1 LTEIKRLEQFWHRI
15 ALAIP
20 QAMEVKGAVFACY
33 PKLPLPQCNHV
44 ADIDINDNEV
54 EDLLDKATGHF
65 HSRGSTS
72 IRFRITPL
80 TRPRAFSSFLE
91 GHGFEK
97 KSEESVMV
105 FKGGRLEDKLNPD
118 VKVREISESEVD
130 VGNKLALAAFELPIE
145 WKKEMDRVTLDWMQE
160 GGRFYMGYVDGK
172 PVGTSFLFSAMKTG
186 GIFTVGTLR
195 EYRRRGVG
203 TTLTAHALMESIKEG
218 NDLHTLQA
226 AKGENAEQLYKKIG
240 FEIDHTVSWYVRKL

>member
-1 LTEIKRLEQFWHRI
+1 
-15 ALAIP
+15 
-20 QAMEVKGAVFACY
+20 MEVKGAVFVCY

-65 HSRGSTS
+65 HSRGSSS

-118 VKVREISESEVD
+118 VKV
-130 VGNKLALAAFELPIE
+130 
-145 WKKEMDRVTLDWMQE
+145 
-160 GGRFYMGYVDGK
+160 
-172 PVGTSFLFSAMKTG
+172 SA
-186 GIFTVGTLR
+186 R
-195 EYRRRGVG
+195 
-203 TTLTAHALMESIKEG
+203 A
-218 NDLHTLQA
+218 NP
-226 AKGENAEQLYKKIG
+226 
-240 FEIDHTVSWYVRKL
+240 